1 MTILLATH
9 ISEIPM
15 KTAISIPDSVFN
27 AAELVAKKLN
37 ISRSELFTKAIS
49 DYLQRHQRNRITE
62 ALNKIYGEEDSIIDS
77 KILQIQSYSV
87 EDESW

>member
-1 MTILLATH
+1 
-9 ISEIPM
+9 M

-37 ISRSELFTKAIS
+37 ISRSELYTKAVS
-49 DYLQRHQRNRITE
+49 DYLDQHQKSHITE
-62 ALNKIYGEEDSIIDS
+62 ALNEVDSEEKSTIDPAINQMQSSSI
-77 KILQIQSYSV
+77 